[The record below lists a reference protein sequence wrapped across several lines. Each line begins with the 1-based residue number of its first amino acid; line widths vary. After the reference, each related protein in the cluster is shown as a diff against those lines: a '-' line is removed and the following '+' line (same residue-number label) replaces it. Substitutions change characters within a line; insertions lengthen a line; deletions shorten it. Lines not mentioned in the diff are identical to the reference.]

1 MGLGRTPRKTSII
14 LHIWVVEGVI
24 DIQAQTSVLAYYAGV
39 NDDVVSP
46 TLPHVDDVV
55 VINQEDLPRIL
66 VC

>member
-14 LHIWVVEGVI
+14 SHIWVVEDVI
-24 DIQAQTSVLAYYAGV
+24 DIQAQTSVLDYYAGV

-46 TLPHVDDVV
+46 TLSHVDDVV

-66 VC
+66 VY